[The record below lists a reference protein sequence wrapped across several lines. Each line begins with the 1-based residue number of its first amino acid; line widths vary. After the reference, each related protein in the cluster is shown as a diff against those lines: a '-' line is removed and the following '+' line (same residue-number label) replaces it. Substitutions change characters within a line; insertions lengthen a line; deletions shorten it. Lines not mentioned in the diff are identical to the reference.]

1 MDTTKEQ
8 KIDLRRCKLL
18 RIPYRVVLDSI
29 KPIHRGPDGIIHV
42 VEPFGL
48 PSGTIVKKVVENY
61 EYQAFDFL
69 LVHEDFD
76 MVEEGACGRH

>member
-29 KPIHRGPDGIIHV
+29 KPLHRGSDGIIHV